1 MIPYKIRNVGI
12 NVTGTNGGGSA
23 DILYT
28 VPKRHRA
35 EVTLFTITNNLS
47 SVDSVSIEIYV
58 DKDSAYYDLADT
70 TALDGNAT
78 WYVVG
83 EGELL
88 NLNPEDQIVISSTS
102 GNNVKAFVSVREYFM
117 DPV

>member
-1 MIPYKIRNVGI
+1 MNTKIRNIGI

-28 VPKRHRA
+28 VPKKHKA

-58 DKDSAYYDLADT
+58 DDDSTYYDLADT
-70 TALDGNAT
+70 TSIDGNST
-78 WYVVG
+78 WYVIG

-88 NLNPEDQIVISSTS
+88 NLNSEDQIVISSTS
-102 GNNVKAFVSVREYFM
+102 GNNVKAFVSVKEYYV
-117 DPV
+117 DSV